1 MNEKEV
7 IEMIDNVL
15 PTNYEVLDGDNN
27 SIIVKD
33 RVSKKIFE
41 ITVKD
46 ITE

>member
-7 IEMIDNVL
+7 IEMIDNV

-33 RVSKKIFE
+33 RVSKKVFE

>member
-27 SIIVKD
+27 SCK
-33 RVSKKIFE
+33 R
-41 ITVKD
+41 
-46 ITE
+46 

>member
-15 PTNYEVLDGDNN
+15 PTNYEVSDGDNN
-27 SIIVKD
+27 FIIVKD

-46 ITE
+46 VTE